1 MEDISHDEEDHLDQD
16 VNSLK
21 ILGKSAPDSDF
32 DVALPYGKMAI
43 SYSYICVSKDIE
55 ELVIVQR
62 VLKLKFCLQMD
73 NLILGF
79 FFCLNLFY
87 LVYSVC
93 WSCLLSVTRCHHS
106 IRTVET
112 HELCQAPTNALQRVC
127 HPWPISDL
135 SSLSCH
141 VRWLRAGNVTTF
153 CFVFCHVYADVTIN
167 LQSCLVWWDLW
178 RGLSCECYLSCQWTF
193 PDAGEQCVMKDWHI

>member
-32 DVALPYGKMAI
+32 DVALPYGKI

-62 VLKLKFCLQMD
+62 VLKLKFCWQMD

-79 FFCLNLFY
+79 FFLSQ
-87 LVYSVC
+87 LV
-93 WSCLLSVTRCHHS
+93 LLSLLS
-106 IRTVET
+106 LLILFTV
-112 HELCQAPTNALQRVC
+112 
-127 HPWPISDL
+127 
-135 SSLSCH
+135 
-141 VRWLRAGNVTTF
+141 
-153 CFVFCHVYADVTIN
+153 
-167 LQSCLVWWDLW
+167 
-178 RGLSCECYLSCQWTF
+178 CYQVPPF
-193 PDAGEQCVMKDWHI
+193 H

>member
-79 FFCLNLFY
+79 FF
-87 LVYSVC
+87 SV
-93 WSCLLSVTRCHHS
+93 ST
-106 IRTVET
+106 
-112 HELCQAPTNALQRVC
+112 
-127 HPWPISDL
+127 
-135 SSLSCH
+135 
-141 VRWLRAGNVTTF
+141 
-153 CFVFCHVYADVTIN
+153 CFT
-167 LQSCLVWWDLW
+167 
-178 RGLSCECYLSCQWTF
+178 
-193 PDAGEQCVMKDWHI
+193 